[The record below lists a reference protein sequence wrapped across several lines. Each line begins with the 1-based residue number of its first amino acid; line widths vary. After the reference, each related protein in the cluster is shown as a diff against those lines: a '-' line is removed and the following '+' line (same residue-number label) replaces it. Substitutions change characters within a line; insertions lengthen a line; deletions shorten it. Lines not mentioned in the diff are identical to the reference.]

1 MDTYINDMLTN
12 ILKTATSISV
22 DVEGEPDTTYNV
34 LLGTEII
41 EEEVLN
47 GTTVN
52 ITDLIPDTEYT
63 ISLMSIK
70 ESTFVSKIIL
80 KKSGGKIT
88 FGEMMVMNGTENV
101 AKQGV
106 AAQSSVSTFADT
118 VFENRWTADK
128 GIDGVKWYRS
138 TQNVMVMTGDSDNE
152 WWSLTFKKPVKVTQ
166 IQLHSDYSSNKKY
179 MVGTTLLVY
188 NEKNEVILENLQK
201 KKRVHTFNF

>member
-1 MDTYINDMLTN
+1 M
-12 ILKTATSISV
+12 
-22 DVEGEPDTTYNV
+22 EGEPDTTYNV

-80 KKSGGKIT
+80 KKSGGVIN

-138 TQNVMVMTGDSDNE
+138 TQNVMVLTGDSDNE

-166 IQLHSDYSSNKKY
+166 IKLHSDYSSNKKY

-188 NEKNEVILENLQK
+188 NEKNEVILENLQT

>member
-1 MDTYINDMLTN
+1 MLTN

-80 KKSGGKIT
+80 KKSGGVIN

-138 TQNVMVMTGDSDNE
+138 TQNVMVLTGDSDNE

-166 IQLHSDYSSNKKY
+166 IKLHSDYSSNKKY

-188 NEKNEVILENLQK
+188 NEKNEVILENLQT